1 MAYPITYPSNAF
13 AEKMRVTI
21 QALRGTD
28 KNKKSFNAIAKAL
41 NDNGSKTARGKEWK
55 AQQVINIADRLKI
68 DWCVFTSNVA

>member
-1 MAYPITYPSNAF
+1 
-13 AEKMRVTI
+13 MRVTI